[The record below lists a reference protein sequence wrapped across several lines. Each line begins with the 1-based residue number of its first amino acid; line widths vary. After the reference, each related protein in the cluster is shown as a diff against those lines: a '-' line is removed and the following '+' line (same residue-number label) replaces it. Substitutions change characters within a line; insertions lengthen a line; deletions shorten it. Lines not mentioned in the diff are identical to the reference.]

1 MLKNLVKRCILRLYP
16 EIAAGLHLPKLA
28 VVIAVP
34 DPPAGGE
41 ICTEE
46 RPKYAVDCR
55 LLKSDFTID
64 DEMPL
69 MRDIPVALSGCAP
82 DRGFAL
88 LPQPGTIVELAFAFG
103 MQTHPYIRAVLPH
116 NIKMPRIDARSMRWQ
131 QTAATYQ
138 QVDSE
143 ENWSRITPT
152 SISDE
157 AGTEIS
163 QTAGTE
169 IKQTATLNIRRTA
182 STGFVTEDAA
192 IFEKI
197 TAPKI
202 WIGSPDDNFLQI
214 VSDFMLLT
222 IQTFSLLQ
230 NHQHETPVGT
240 SDSPSNKDAI
250 EKTTQAEGAVKS
262 RLEVIKL

>member
-69 MRDIPVALSGCAP
+69 MRDVPVALSGCAP

-143 ENWSRITPT
+143 ENWSRIASA
-152 SISDE
+152 SITDT

-163 QTAGTE
+163 NTAGTN
-169 IKQTATLNIRRTA
+169 ITQTAALNITRTA
-182 STGFVTEDAA
+182 GGEIA
-192 IFEKI
+192 E
-197 TAPKI
+197 TAGIHLKVVAPLI
-202 WIGSPDDNFLQI
+202 YIGSSGDNFLQI
-214 VSDFMLLT
+214 VADFMDLT